1 MRRRIIGLLVTLA
14 LGLLAV
20 PLAATAQRPATS
32 PRIGILCTD
41 RCLAPPLEA
50 YEGGKAFLDGL
61 HELGYRQERDFE
73 LIFRNAGT
81 SYERLPELAADLVR
95 LQVDVIL
102 ALEGSAVARA
112 APHATRTVPIVMVG
126 VPDAVELGLVESLAR
141 PGGNLTGLTLP
152 FAALVTKHL
161 ELLGAIV
168 PGLACVAVLW
178 NPANPEHRP
187 ALDAIEQVGRAVGV
201 PLQRLELHNHR
212 EGAAVLA
219 ALSPRDASGLLVLT
233 DPAFSMARIPLRAI
247 HHRLPTIYLRK
258 EFAVAGGL
266 MSYGPSLAETYRRA
280 AFYVG
285 RILKGAKPA
294 DLPVEQ
300 PTRFELVVNLATATA
315 IGLTV
320 PSSLLFQ
327 ADEVIR

>member
-102 ALEGSAVARA
+102 ALEGRRWRARRS
-112 APHATRTVPIVMVG
+112 T
-126 VPDAVELGLVESLAR
+126 R
-141 PGGNLTGLTLP
+141 PGRCRSSWWGSRMRWSWGSSR
-152 FAALVTKHL
+152 ASQG
-161 ELLGAIV
+161 LGATS
-168 PGLACVAVLW
+168 
-178 NPANPEHRP
+178 PA
-187 ALDAIEQVGRAVGV
+187 
-201 PLQRLELHNHR
+201 
-212 EGAAVLA
+212 
-219 ALSPRDASGLLVLT
+219 
-233 DPAFSMARIPLRAI
+233 
-247 HHRLPTIYLRK
+247 
-258 EFAVAGGL
+258 
-266 MSYGPSLAETYRRA
+266 
-280 AFYVG
+280 
-285 RILKGAKPA
+285 
-294 DLPVEQ
+294 
-300 PTRFELVVNLATATA
+300 
-315 IGLTV
+315 
-320 PSSLLFQ
+320 
-327 ADEVIR
+327 